1 MANTPE
7 SISHIQ
13 IGQDV
18 HPIDAVTLGGK
29 EASEFQTSGLVTSI
43 NSSSDD
49 EHYPSAKCVYDI
61 IGDLERRLSNI

>member
-13 IGQDV
+13 IGQEV
-18 HPIDAVTLGGK
+18 HPIDAVTFDGK
-29 EASEFQTSGLVTSI
+29 EASEFQANGLVTSI

-49 EHYPSAKCVYDI
+49 DHYPSAKCVYDI